1 MTLKEYQKRAM
12 ETCLPESKN
21 ELYMLMELAEECG
34 ELHGK
39 FAKAIR
45 HGSIR
50 FDGNEFVSNMSAT
63 DYVDWL
69 DSVIREIGDVLWGL
83 AGLASVLEVSLDE
96 IAEENLKKLA
106 SRKKR
111 AVIDGAGDNR

>member
-1 MTLKEYQKRAM
+1 MEIREYQKKAM

-21 ELYMLMELAEECG
+21 ELYMLMEIAEECG

-45 HGSIR
+45 HGAIR
-50 FDGNEFVSNMSAT
+50 FDGNELVSNMSAT

-69 DSVIREIGDVLWGL
+69 DSVIKEAGDILWGL
-83 AGLASVLEVSLDE
+83 AGLAHVIEIPLEE
-96 IAEENLKKLA
+96 IAKENLKKLA
-106 SRKKR
+106 SRKQR
-111 AVIDGAGDNR
+111 QVIDGSGDNR